1 MIKRIVGIL
10 LAAASLA
17 VIVLTAL
24 RYGSHTSLISRTA
37 AEPQRTETT
46 PPPAA
51 RPQPRAAETRQST
64 QQHQTQQEGPIDREQ
79 TSEAE

>member
-17 VIVLTAL
+17 VILLTAL
-24 RYGSHTSLISRTA
+24 RYGSYTSLISGS
-37 AEPQRTETT
+37 EPARTEATA
-46 PPPAA
+46 PPAA
-51 RPQPRAAETRQST
+51 RPLPRTEETQQSA

-79 TSEAE
+79 TSKAE

>member
-17 VIVLTAL
+17 VILLTAL
-24 RYGSHTSLISRTA
+24 RCGSYTSLISGS
-37 AEPQRTETT
+37 EPARTEATV
-46 PPPAA
+46 PPAA
-51 RPQPRAAETRQST
+51 RTLPRAAETRQSS

>member
-24 RYGSHTSLISRTA
+24 RYGSHTSLISCTA
-37 AEPQRTETT
+37 AEPQRTETA

-51 RPQPRAAETRQST
+51 RPQPHTNAPQSAQQPEEAQEEAAEQ
-64 QQHQTQQEGPIDREQ
+64 EQ
-79 TSEAE
+79 TPEAN